1 MSSITLYTKPGCH
14 LCDEALD
21 VLLAVQ
27 RDIPFTL
34 TAVNINDDPELTAEY
49 GEQIPVVSL
58 DGRVLF
64 EYEVND
70 TRLRE
75 LLKGGE

>member
-1 MSSITLYTKPGCH
+1 MSSITLYSKPGCH

-34 TAVNINDDPELTAEY
+34 TSVNINDDPALTAEY

-70 TRLRE
+70 ARLRE